1 MTAKRFIQ
9 NKSLEEDSIVI
20 SDGVIDRENDRIL
33 RYDKEYCDLL
43 NALHEENN
51 QLKERN
57 EFLKK
62 QLDRVCIDN
71 EEMGDKLKKIGRIL

>member
-1 MTAKRFIQ
+1 MTAKRFKVEKNEKWICILDRG
-9 NKSLEEDSIVI
+9 KSIGNL
-20 SDGVIDRENDRIL
+20 
-33 RYDKEYCDLL
+33 YDVCECL
-43 NALHEENN
+43 NTLHEENI